1 MTEGG
6 PLDHLIRLLAGL
18 PGLGNRSARR
28 IALHLLERRDTLML
42 PLARG
47 LERVAT
53 EIRDCAVC
61 GNLDS
66 ASPCRI
72 CCDAHRDAAKICVV
86 AHVSDVWAVERT
98 GAYKGRYHVLG
109 GLLSALDGIG
119 PGDLRIEALLL
130 RLTDSPQVAANDGLP
145 GGKAQGVEE
154 VILALSATVDG
165 QSTAHYI
172 SDRLQQFSLRVTR
185 LAHGVPVG
193 GELDYLDDGTIV
205 TALNSRSAA

>member
-1 MTEGG
+1 MTEG
-6 PLDHLIRLLAGL
+6 PLDHLIRMLAGL

-28 IALHLLERRDTLML
+28 IALHLLERRDTLMM

-53 EIRDCAVC
+53 EIRDCSIC

-72 CCDAHRDAAKICVV
+72 CCDSHRDAAKICVV

-119 PGDLRIEALLL
+119 PGDLRIDALLG
-130 RLTDSPQVAANDGLP
+130 RLKDSPQVAANDAHMA
-145 GGKAQGVEE
+145 GKAPDVEE

-172 SDRLQQFSLRVTR
+172 SDRLQHFSLKVTR